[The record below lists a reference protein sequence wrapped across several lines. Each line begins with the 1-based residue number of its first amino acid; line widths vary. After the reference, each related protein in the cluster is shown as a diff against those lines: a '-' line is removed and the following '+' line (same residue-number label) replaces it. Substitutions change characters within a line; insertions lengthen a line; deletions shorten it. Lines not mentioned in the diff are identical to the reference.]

1 MQVFPG
7 DSPVQS
13 ILFQNAALLDPARAE
28 VLDGHHVLV
37 ENGVVKEI
45 SDKPLKSASSR
56 VIDLKGKT
64 LMPGLIDLHVHVV
77 AVQLNLSQQVHMPN
91 VLVTL
96 RSVPIMRGML
106 RRGFTTVRDAGGA
119 GHPHKIAVESGL
131 AVGPRLFV
139 AGRALSQTGGH
150 GDMRARS
157 DYMGDSAP
165 CGCCVRVG
173 ALARVADGVDEVRRA
188 AREEL
193 QMGADHLKIMASGG
207 VASPTDPV
215 GAYGYAEDEVRAI
228 VEEARAR
235 NTYVMAH
242 AYTADAIAR
251 VVRWGVRTIEHGN
264 LIDAPTAKL
273 MAEHGAYVVP
283 TLVTY
288 EALASEG
295 AQYGLGEESVA
306 KIEDVREAG
315 LRSLEIYREAGVKMG
330 FGSDLLGPSQRL
342 QSDEFRIRSDVLG
355 NAAALAAATTTAAEV
370 LGLPGKL
377 GCIAPGAWA
386 DMIVVDGNPL
396 EDISCMLGQGE
407 RIPLVMKGGEIQFD
421 ELEAR

>member
-1 MQVFPG
+1 
-7 DSPVQS
+7 VQS
-13 ILFQNAALLDPARAE
+13 VLFQNAA
-28 VLDGHHVLV
+28 VLDAARGEVREAHHVLV
-37 ENGVVKEI
+37 ENGFIKEV
-45 SDKPLKSASSR
+45 SDKPLQSAASR

-119 GHPHKIAVESGL
+119 GHPHKVAVESGL

-150 GDMRARS
+150 GDMRART

-235 NTYVMAH
+235 KTYVMAH

-264 LIDAPTAKL
+264 LVDAPTAKL
-273 MAEHGAYVVP
+273 MAEQGAYVVP

-288 EALASEG
+288 EALATEG

-342 QSDEFRIRSDVLG
+342 QSDEFRIRAEVIG
-355 NAAALAAATTTAAEV
+355 NQAALLAATTTAAEV
-370 LGLPGKL
+370 LGLPEKL

-396 EDISCMLGQGE
+396 DDISCLLGQGE
-407 RIPLVMKGGEIQFD
+407 RIPLVMKGGDIPFD
-421 ELEAR
+421 ELGME

>member
-1 MQVFPG
+1 LNEEKVVE
-7 DSPVQS
+7 ST
-13 ILFQNAALLDPARAE
+13 LFRNAALLDPLHGELLETR
-28 VLDGHHVLV
+28 DVLV
-37 ENGVVKEI
+37 ENGLVKEV
-45 SDKPLKSASSR
+45 SDQPLQSTTAR
-56 VIDLKGKT
+56 IIDLKGKT

-77 AVQLNLSQQVHMPN
+77 AVQLNLSQLVHVPN

-96 RSVPIMRGML
+96 RSVPLMRGML

-119 GHPHKIAVESGL
+119 NAPYKQAIESGL
-131 AVGPRLFV
+131 AVGPRMFV
-139 AGRALSQTGGH
+139 AGRALSPTAGH
-150 GDMRARS
+150 GDMRSRS
-157 DYMGDSAP
+157 DYIGASAP

-173 ALARVADGVDEVRRA
+173 ALSRVADGVDEVRKA

-215 GAYGYAEDEVRAI
+215 GAFGFAEDEVRAI
-228 VEEARAR
+228 VDEARAR
-235 NTYVMAH
+235 HTYVMAH
-242 AYTADAIAR
+242 AYTAESIAR

-264 LIDAPTAKL
+264 LIDGPTAKL
-273 MAEHGAYVVP
+273 MADAGTYVVP

-288 EALASEG
+288 DALASEG
-295 AQYGLGEESVA
+295 AQYGLAEESVA

-315 LRSLEIYREAGVKMG
+315 RRSLEIYRDAGVKMG

-342 QSDEFRIRSDVLG
+342 QSNEFLIRADVLG
-355 NAAALAAATTTAAEV
+355 AAEAIRSATVIGAEV
-370 LGLPGKL
+370 LGLPEKL

-396 EDISCMLGQGE
+396 KDIACLTGQGE
-407 RIPLVMKGGEIQFD
+407 RIPLVMKGGKIEFD
-421 ELEAR
+421 ELAR

>member
-1 MQVFPG
+1 
-7 DSPVQS
+7 VQS
-13 ILFQNAALLDPARAE
+13 ILFSNAAVLDPARGELREA
-28 VLDGHHVLV
+28 HHVLV
-37 ENGVVKEI
+37 ENGLIKEV
-45 SDKPLKSASSR
+45 SDKPLQSAASQ

-96 RSVPIMRGML
+96 RSVPIMRAML

-157 DYMGDSAP
+157 DYMGNSAP

-215 GAYGYAEDEVRAI
+215 GAYGYAEEEVRAI

-235 NTYVMAH
+235 HTYVMAH
-242 AYTADAIAR
+242 AYTADAISR

-264 LIDAPTAKL
+264 LVDAPAAKL

-306 KIEDVREAG
+306 KIADVREAG
-315 LRSLEIYREAGVKMG
+315 LRSLEIYRDAGVKMG

-342 QSDEFRIRSDVLG
+342 QSDEFRIRSEVLG
-355 NAAALAAATTTAAEV
+355 NKAALLAATTTAAEV
-370 LGLPGKL
+370 LGLPDKL

-396 EDISCMLGQGE
+396 ADISCMLGQGE
-407 RIPLVMKGGEIQFD
+407 RIPLVMKCGEIHFN
-421 ELEAR
+421 EL

>member
-1 MQVFPG
+1 
-7 DSPVQS
+7 VQS
-13 ILFQNAALLDPARAE
+13 ILFSNAAVLDPARGELREA
-28 VLDGHHVLV
+28 HHVLV
-37 ENGVVKEI
+37 ENGLIKEV
-45 SDKPLKSASSR
+45 SDKPLQSAASQ

-96 RSVPIMRGML
+96 RSVPIMRAML

-150 GDMRARS
+150 GDMRGRS
-157 DYMGDSAP
+157 DYMGNSAP

-215 GAYGYAEDEVRAI
+215 GAYGYAEEEVRAI

-235 NTYVMAH
+235 HTYVMAH
-242 AYTADAIAR
+242 AYTADAISR

-264 LIDAPTAKL
+264 LVDAPAAKL

-306 KIEDVREAG
+306 KIADVREAG
-315 LRSLEIYREAGVKMG
+315 LRSLEIYRDAGVKMG

-342 QSDEFRIRSDVLG
+342 QSDEFRIRSEVLG
-355 NAAALAAATTTAAEV
+355 NKAALLAATTTAAEV
-370 LGLPGKL
+370 LGLPDKL

-396 EDISCMLGQGE
+396 ADISCMLGQGE
-407 RIPLVMKGGEIQFD
+407 RIPLVMKCGEIHFN
-421 ELEAR
+421 EL